1 MKYKPNQTRKS
12 KIIFFLF
19 INIWMFFHIPIIS
32 LHLFFYEIKNYYT
45 IMFYVFVINTSSIR
59 YFKLWIY
66 VFICM
71 LSNSAFWKSCIS
83 QYFFIPLCAENYLRA
98 FGAKM
103 RRKDGREGSQSWIVF
118 PFSVFCRVVSCP
130 LLDLRRQ
137 LWMWV
142 LRSHWLSGWE
152 CCALIGGL
160 HELLLEDCNWVWQHE
175 T

>member
-1 MKYKPNQTRKS
+1 
-12 KIIFFLF
+12 
-19 INIWMFFHIPIIS
+19 
-32 LHLFFYEIKNYYT
+32 
-45 IMFYVFVINTSSIR
+45 MFYVFVINTSSIR

-83 QYFFIPLCAENYLRA
+83 QYFFIPLYAENYLRA

-142 LRSHWLSGWE
+142 LRSHWLSGMGMLRSHWWI
-152 CCALIGGL
+152 AWAFIGGL
-160 HELLLEDCNWVWQHE
+160 QLSLTTWNLSFKLKALSWYGYYPLDKPHIFLSLRIH
-175 T
+175 

>member
-1 MKYKPNQTRKS
+1 
-12 KIIFFLF
+12 
-19 INIWMFFHIPIIS
+19 
-32 LHLFFYEIKNYYT
+32 
-45 IMFYVFVINTSSIR
+45 MFYLFVINTSSIR
-59 YFKLWIY
+59 YFKLWNY
-66 VFICM
+66 VFISM

-103 RRKDGREGSQSWIVF
+103 RQKEGRAGSQSWIVF

-152 CCALIGGL
+152 CCALIGRL

-175 T
+175 TLVSNQKPYLDMDKPHIFLYLRIHYKYVKNLSLFNGLSS